1 MASEE
6 SFGVGSGAC
15 AEWAKRSYRIA
26 LRIHERGE
34 WASYLTEGERIWL
47 TRALESQELWS
58 QFISPSSEQWRLRAL
73 PSPEFE
79 NAMATA
85 SRSGQSNG
93 TSGSPSESSRQASEA
108 ANEIALG
115 RRSASKDANVDTNN
129 KSNNRRIH
137 TTTTITPL
145 TSDDDMLSALSD
157 SDIDMGIWSG
167 GVSHAVSPEPPAAE
181 SATTR
186 EPSSNTGSR
195 DLAIAEWSL
204 VCATAAFH
212 ARSAIFEHYAAA
224 LCGADGCTM
233 CADVATAQAD
243 IKHAE
248 ELASVNGRDTKTN
261 GIAIDDSMAQVPSLS
276 ASDSQAPLQSRQIDE
291 DEDYDDF
298 DSSEDKGTQNGDADV
313 QIKEEPKKE
322 DVQQDDEQAKNSEQR
337 ILLRETF
344 HTLDELDDIA
354 HDYTMHSSHVQQ
366 IREVAEQRAAEPKD
380 MLEHKI
386 GALTNMKNLAQFIDR
401 HRDSVSLSTRELSS
415 LLSEVR
421 PKRSK
426 WANERRVGQA
436 ELYEALEQ
444 VLQELRSMGDV
455 ALPFLSQVKRKD
467 APDYYKV
474 IRQPMD
480 LGTMARNLR
489 NETYNSKRQFADHLQ
504 LVHDNCYTYN
514 TEPGNYYRRSADALM
529 AKANQLMEAV
539 PDIVVRDRASI
550 VDDAHTEYGD
560 ESGNE
565 SQSMRAGFGPREGSA
580 AIEDGTPAP
589 GSVDPGLSLPRA
601 LTDDQ
606 SFSAAAAPDA
616 SADLSP
622 LVQNILRA
630 MSTDGLTR
638 SAVAVLAD
646 GCEKG
651 PAELLWRSRVRQHV
665 SDYMEQLNEG
675 EDSAFGERRVQ
686 VRTPEKMRAFLR
698 AAHEAA
704 TPTDG
709 EALVAIARLANTSD
723 LRTVYAQGAS
733 TGSDIAEVRRRNEEL
748 DNARAEWL
756 DTAERLDSARWTFVG
771 ECELGGGISLP
782 ERLDTQARKH
792 GVLRWLNDDC
802 EEPIAEFDG
811 DLPPLPPLEAYAAVR
826 FPDNAMWRL
835 MAENVDYLK
844 SIREIDYKIWA
855 TKLNVPVGFLQPG
868 SSAEPSVSSGPR
880 KEDEADRPS
889 VRDMHADYAHKPD
902 PPVPFNMNAASARQ
916 LLQRTS
922 AFMLAHTG
930 FDAISNT
937 ALACLSDF
945 LIDYMTNL
953 GRTLRTYCDKHGHS
967 MSAEAIVAHSLYAN
981 GTEDLAELEYYIRG
995 EVGRYS
1001 GKLGDLHKKLTRS
1014 YQDIMSDGRPGA
1026 ASADAAAL
1034 ENGNAY
1040 VTGMVGGLG
1049 DLGDDFLGFK
1059 ELGLDKEY
1067 GVDYL
1072 SVPQRLWVGSSN
1084 APTEDNLLGSQEEE
1098 LSYSLPKSWAPIV
1111 GPQGQ
1116 IGLMRRFIA
1125 EKLKEV
1131 NGVAPPGYQDESGDE
1146 AEKEPMSS
1154 EGKQQDKM
1162 PEHWKPIPE
1171 DDELSPKARYG
1182 ASRPK
1187 APPPN
1192 YLTHPRT
1199 HMHVGS
1205 GKASAQS
1212 ERAGKKRP
1220 AKSTGGSKTTRKKI
1234 AAS

>member
-6 SFGVGSGAC
+6 AFGAVNGMC
-15 AEWAKRSYRIA
+15 AEWATRSYRIA

-34 WASYLTEGERIWL
+34 WTSYLTEDELFWL
-47 TRALESQELWS
+47 TRALKTPELWTR
-58 QFISPSSEQWRLRAL
+58 FISPSSEQWRLRAL

-79 NAMATA
+79 NAIATA
-85 SRSGQSNG
+85 NRSGQVNG
-93 TSGSPSESSRQASEA
+93 VSGSQSESSRRASLA
-108 ANEIALG
+108 ANEIASG
-115 RRSASKDANVDTNN
+115 RRSASNDGNISDNKKD
-129 KSNNRRIH
+129 NRRMNA
-137 TTTTITPL
+137 TTTITPSA
-145 TSDDDMLSALSD
+145 SDDDMLSALSD

-167 GVSHAVSPEPPAAE
+167 GVSHAVSPEPLATGR
-181 SATTR
+181 ATTR
-186 EPSSNTGSR
+186 EPSSSTASK
-195 DLAIAEWSL
+195 DLAIAERSL
-204 VCATAAFH
+204 ICATAAFH
-212 ARSAIFEHYAAA
+212 ARSAIFEHYAEA
-224 LCGADGCTM
+224 LCGANGCTM
-233 CADVATAQAD
+233 CADVVTAKLD
-243 IKHAE
+243 INYAE
-248 ELASVNGRDTKTN
+248 DLSSANGHNLKTN
-261 GIAIDDSMAQVPSLS
+261 GTANDDNLAQVPSLS
-276 ASDSQAPLQSRQIDE
+276 ASNSQAPLQSRQIDE
-291 DEDYDDF
+291 DEDYDEF
-298 DSSEDKGTQNGDADV
+298 DVDEEKGTQNGGTDTKA
-313 QIKEEPKKE
+313 EEGPKK
-322 DVQQDDEQAKNSEQR
+322 DDLRQDDTQVENSKQQ
-337 ILLRETF
+337 IFLRETF
-344 HTLDELDDIA
+344 HTLEELDDIA
-354 HDYTMHSSHVQQ
+354 HEYAIHSSHVQQ
-366 IREVAEQRAAEPKD
+366 IQEIVEQRAAEPKD

-436 ELYEALEQ
+436 ELYEALEH

-455 ALPFLSQVKRKD
+455 AAPFLSQVKRKD

-480 LGTMARNLR
+480 LGTMVRNLR

-504 LVHDNCYTYN
+504 LVRDNCYTYN

-565 SQSMRAGFGPREGSA
+565 SQSVRAGFGQREDSA
-580 AIEDGTPAP
+580 AIEENTPAP
-589 GSVDPGLSLPRA
+589 GSVDPSFSLQRA
-601 LTDDQ
+601 PTDDQ

-622 LVQNILRA
+622 LMQNILRA
-630 MSTDGLTR
+630 MTTDGLSH

-651 PAELLWRSRVRQHV
+651 PAEQLWRNRVRQRV
-665 SDYMEQLNEG
+665 SDYMKHLSVD
-675 EDSAFGERRVQ
+675 EDSEFGEHCVQ
-686 VRTPEKMRAFLR
+686 VRTPEKMRNFLR
-698 AAHEAA
+698 TTHEAA

-709 EALVAIARLANTSD
+709 EALAAIARLEDTSD
-723 LRTVYAQGAS
+723 LRTVYTQAAS
-733 TGSDIAEVRRRNEEL
+733 AGSDTAEVRRRNEEL

-756 DTAERLDSARWTFVG
+756 STAERLDSARWTFVG

-782 ERLDTQARKH
+782 ERLDTQAHKY

-802 EEPIAEFDG
+802 EEPISDFDN

-826 FPDNAMWRL
+826 FPDNTMWRL
-835 MAENVDYLK
+835 MADNVDRLR

-868 SSAEPSVSSGPR
+868 TSTESRVPSDSH
-880 KEDEADRPS
+880 KEDEADRPC
-889 VRDMHADYAHKPD
+889 VRDMHADYAHRPD
-902 PPVPFNMNAASARQ
+902 PLMPLNMNAASARH

-930 FDAISNT
+930 FDAISSS

-953 GRTLRTYCDKHGHS
+953 GRTLRTYRDKHGHS
-967 MSAEAIVAHSLYAN
+967 MSPEAIVAHSLYAN
-981 GTEDLAELEYYIRG
+981 GSEDLVELEYYIRG
-995 EVGRYS
+995 DVGRYG
-1001 GKLGDLHKKLTRS
+1001 GKLNDLHKKLTRS
-1014 YQDIMSDGRPGA
+1014 YQEIMSDGRPGA
-1026 ASADAAAL
+1026 ATADAAAL

-1067 GVDYL
+1067 GVEYL
-1072 SVPQRLWVGSSN
+1072 SVPQRLWVGGGS
-1084 APTEDNLLGSQEEE
+1084 APVENNILGNQEEE
-1098 LSYSLPKSWAPIV
+1098 VSYPTPKSWTPIV

-1125 EKLKEV
+1125 KKLKDV

-1146 AEKEPMSS
+1146 DEEELASS
-1154 EGKQQDKM
+1154 ERKQQEEF

-1171 DDELSPKARYG
+1171 DNELPLKARYG

-1187 APPPN
+1187 VPPPN

-1199 HMHVGS
+1199 HMHVGT
-1205 GKASAQS
+1205 GKPNVQT

-1220 AKSTGGSKTTRKKI
+1220 AKSTGGSKTTRKKV
-1234 AAS
+1234 AAN

>member
-6 SFGVGSGAC
+6 SSGVDSGLC
-15 AEWAKRSYRIA
+15 AEWATRSYRIA

-34 WASYLTEGERIWL
+34 WASYLTESECVWL
-47 TRALESQELWS
+47 ARALESLELWS
-58 QFISPSSEQWRLRAL
+58 RFISPSSEQWRLRAL

-79 NAMATA
+79 DAMATA

-93 TSGSPSESSRQASEA
+93 ASGSPSESSRQASVA
-108 ANEIALG
+108 ANEIASG
-115 RRSASKDANVDTNN
+115 RRSAPKNGDIDTN
-129 KSNNRRIH
+129 KGDNRRMH
-137 TTTTITPL
+137 TTSTITPL

-157 SDIDMGIWSG
+157 SDIDMGVWSG
-167 GVSHAVSPEPPAAE
+167 GVSHAVSPEPPAAG
-181 SATTR
+181 SVTAR
-186 EPSSNTGSR
+186 EPPLSTASKN
-195 DLAIAEWSL
+195 LAIAERSL

-224 LCGADGCTM
+224 VCGADGCSM
-233 CADVATAQAD
+233 CTDVATAQAD
-243 IKHAE
+243 ISHAE
-248 ELASVNGRDTKTN
+248 GLASANVRDTMTN
-261 GIAIDDSMAQVPSLS
+261 GIASDDRMAQVPSLS
-276 ASDSQAPLQSRQIDE
+276 ASESQAPLQSRHIDE

-298 DSSEDKGTQNGDADV
+298 DVIEDKGTENNDKETKV
-313 QIKEEPKKE
+313 IEEPKKE
-322 DVQQDDEQAKNSEQR
+322 QQQDDDQAKTSGQQL
-337 ILLRETF
+337 ILRETF

-354 HDYTMHSSHVQQ
+354 HEYAMHSSLVQQ
-366 IREVAEQRAAEPKD
+366 IREIAQQRAAEPKD

-436 ELYEALEQ
+436 ELYEALEH

-455 ALPFLSQVKRKD
+455 AAPFLSQVKRKD

-480 LGTMARNLR
+480 LGTMVRNLR
-489 NETYNSKRQFADHLQ
+489 NETYNSKRQFMDHLQ
-504 LVHDNCYTYN
+504 LVHNNCYTYN

-529 AKANQLMEAV
+529 AKANQLMDAV
-539 PDIVVRDRASI
+539 PDIIVRDRASI
-550 VDDAHTEYGD
+550 ADDAHTEYGD

-565 SQSMRAGFGPREGSA
+565 SQSIQAGFDPREGSA
-580 AIEDGTPAP
+580 AIEDGTPGP
-589 GSVDPGLSLPRA
+589 GSIDPSLSLPRA
-601 LTDDQ
+601 PTDDQ
-606 SFSAAAAPDA
+606 SFSAVAAPDT

-622 LVQNILRA
+622 LAQNILRA
-630 MSTDGLTR
+630 ISTEGLAH
-638 SAVAVLAD
+638 SPVASLAD

-651 PAELLWRSRVRQHV
+651 PAEQLWRNRVRQHV
-665 SDYMEQLNEG
+665 HDYIKQLNVG
-675 EDSAFGERRVQ
+675 EDSEFGEHHVQ
-686 VRTPEKMRAFLR
+686 VRTPEKMRTFLR
-698 AAHEAA
+698 AVHEAG
-704 TPTDG
+704 TPTDS
-709 EALVAIARLANTSD
+709 EALAAIVRLGNTSD

-733 TGSDIAEVRRRNEEL
+733 AGSDTAEVRRRNEEL
-748 DNARAEWL
+748 DSARSEWL
-756 DTAERLDSARWTFVG
+756 DIAERLDSARWKVVS
-771 ECELGGGISLP
+771 ECELAGGISLP

-792 GVLRWLNDDC
+792 GVLQWLNEDC
-802 EEPIAEFDG
+802 EEPIAETESDI
-811 DLPPLPPLEAYAAVR
+811 PPLPPLEAYATVR
-826 FPDNAMWRL
+826 FPDNAMWRQ
-835 MAENVDYLK
+835 MADNVDYLK
-844 SIREIDYKIWA
+844 NTREIDYKIWA
-855 TKLNVPVGFLQPG
+855 TKLNVPVGFLQTG
-868 SSAEPSVSSGPR
+868 SSAETGVSSGPQ
-880 KEDEADRPS
+880 KEDETDRPP

-902 PPVPFNMNAASARQ
+902 PPDPFIMNAASARH

-930 FDAISNT
+930 FDAISGT

-953 GRTLRTYCDKHGHS
+953 GRTLRTYCDKHGYS
-967 MSAEAIVAHSLYAN
+967 MSPEAIVAHSLYAN
-981 GTEDLAELEYYIRG
+981 GTEDLSELEYYIRG
-995 EVGRYS
+995 EIGRYN
-1001 GKLGDLHKKLTRS
+1001 GKLSDLHKKLTRS
-1014 YQDIMSDGRPGA
+1014 YQDIMSEGQPGA

-1059 ELGLDKEY
+1059 ELGIDKEY
-1067 GVDYL
+1067 GVDHL
-1072 SVPQRLWVGSSN
+1072 SVPQRLWIGSSN
-1084 APTEDNLLGSQEEE
+1084 VPIEDNLLGSQVEE
-1098 LSYSLPKSWAPIV
+1098 LAYPLPKSWAPIV

-1116 IGLMRRFIA
+1116 IGLMRRFIVD
-1125 EKLKEV
+1125 KLKDV

-1146 AEKEPMSS
+1146 TEEAPISS
-1154 EGKQQDKM
+1154 EGKQQADM
-1162 PEHWKPIPE
+1162 PEHWKPILE
-1171 DDELSPKARYG
+1171 DDELSPKMRYG

-1187 APPPN
+1187 VPPPN

-1199 HMHVGS
+1199 HMHVGL
-1205 GKASAQS
+1205 GKAAAQS

-1234 AAS
+1234 AAN